1 MVSENLLLA
10 EMFVSVNGGGAFLL
24 CGGKVV
30 AKFPLF
36 GGGGAIGCDVTIKS
50 GVGSD
55 VLRDL

>member
-1 MVSENLLLA
+1 MLLA
-10 EMFVSVNGGGAFLL
+10 HMFVSVNGAGAFLL

-36 GGGGAIGCDVTIKS
+36 GGGGAMGCDVTIKS